1 MASQVL
7 VLVVNNVMNSCAT
20 VKENKRNKMK
30 IKTLVLLILFLQSA
44 FSQSKSEYLKNNRFD
59 LLKSNFEFPQK
70 KFKIIGFGAYHGSQ
84 ETENAENI
92 LLENLIKKNSIK
104 YYLPETD
111 FAIAYYFNQ
120 YLKSGDTIVLKD
132 LVKHYGVRVPQ
143 EKTIETYNKWK
154 KIKKINDNQLTKD
167 KIEVVGIDL
176 IVTYKYTS
184 KLLIDLFQT
193 AKGNY
198 KSYDDLVAMVKI
210 DTTDYSPNYDS
221 YSKNILQNFMKD
233 VENNKTYF
241 QSISKNKNITDNLIE
256 NINLT
261 FKKRDREKT
270 IYDNYLFLNSWYDF
284 KSNPQFVRMGFFHI
298 EKDRENN
305 YPSFFT
311 RLIENNIYKKEEIV
325 SIAGF
330 LTKSRVLWDLK
341 YDENKKYI
349 DYTTEGGYGIGDYW
363 KEYFKGIN
371 KLKKNKLSNLTL
383 YRLDNENSPYKEGQT
398 DLMEIKLFLKKS
410 NKNDLKGKTTTDYF
424 DYALLIS
431 NSKANQPIEELDK

>member
-1 MASQVL
+1 
-7 VLVVNNVMNSCAT
+7 
-20 VKENKRNKMK
+20 MK
-30 IKTLVLLILFLQSA
+30 INTLLLLIMFFQSA

-70 KFKIIGFGAYHGSQ
+70 DFKIIGFGAYHGSQ
-84 ETENAENI
+84 ETEIVENI

-111 FAIAYYFNQ
+111 FGIAYYFNQ
-120 YLKSGDTIVLKD
+120 YLKSGDTILLKD
-132 LVKHYGVRVPQ
+132 LVKHYGERVPQ

-154 KIKKINDNQLTKD
+154 HIKKINDNQLTKD

-184 KLLIDLFQT
+184 KLLIELFQIE
-193 AKGNY
+193 KGKY
-198 KSYDDLVAMVKI
+198 KSYDNLVEMVKI

-221 YSKNILQNFMKD
+221 YSKNILKNFITDYENDKTYFHSIT
-233 VENNKTYF
+233 NNKT
-241 QSISKNKNITDNLIE
+241 ITDNLIE
-256 NINLT
+256 NIKLT
-261 FKKRDREKT
+261 LKNQDREK
-270 IYDNYLFLNSWYDF
+270 IIFENYLHLSQLYNFNS
-284 KSNPQFVRMGFFHI
+284 SPQFVRMGFFHI

-311 RLIENNIYKKEEIV
+311 RLIENNIYKKEQIISIV
-325 SIAGF
+325 GF

-341 YDENKKYI
+341 YNDKKEYI
-349 DYTTEGGYGIGDYW
+349 SYTTKGGYGIGDYW

-371 KLKKNKLSNLTL
+371 KLKKNRLSNLTL
-383 YRLDNENSPYKEGQT
+383 YHLNNENSPYKKNQT

-424 DYALLIS
+424 DYAILIS
-431 NSKANQPIEELDK
+431 NSQANKPIEELGK